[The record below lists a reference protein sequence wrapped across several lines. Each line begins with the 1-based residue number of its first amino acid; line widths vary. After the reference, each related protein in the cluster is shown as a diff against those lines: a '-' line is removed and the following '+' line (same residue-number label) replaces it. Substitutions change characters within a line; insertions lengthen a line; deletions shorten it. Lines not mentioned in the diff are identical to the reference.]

1 MSSKF
6 KETILEL
13 LNEKQTDNNLFAA
26 LSALKRIHP
35 EEVERLI
42 KAAIKDVYPAMLTE
56 AVKLGGAS
64 PEVLEQAYL
73 FLKEIV
79 SEPEGS
85 MDLLD
90 LQEMGLADWQI
101 QAIYEK
107 FLINCISGKDRMSF
121 YNP

>member
-13 LNEKQTDNNLFAA
+13 LNEKQTDNNLFAV
-26 LSALKRIHP
+26 LSSLKRIHP

-42 KAAIKDVYPAMLTE
+42 KAAIEDEYPAMLIE

-73 FLKEIV
+73 FMEKIV
-79 SEPEGS
+79 KEPEGP

-107 FLINCISGKDRMSF
+107 FLTNNIFGYVKSRFI
-121 YNP
+121 

>member
-42 KAAIKDVYPAMLTE
+42 KAAIEDQYPAMLTE

-73 FLKEIV
+73 FMEKIV
-79 SEPEGS
+79 EEPEGP

-107 FLINCISGKDRMSF
+107 FLTNRIGGHIKSRF
-121 YNP
+121 I